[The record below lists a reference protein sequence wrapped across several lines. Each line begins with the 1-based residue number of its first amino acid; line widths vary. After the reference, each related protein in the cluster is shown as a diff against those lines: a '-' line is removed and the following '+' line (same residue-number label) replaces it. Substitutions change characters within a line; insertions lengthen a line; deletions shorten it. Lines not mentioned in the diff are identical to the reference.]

1 MCYIFLLLAAL
12 IFTHVKM
19 NKIYRFPLIF
29 YREIILYL
37 FIYLPTDIC
46 ALVHSYN
53 TYTHTHIHIYID
65 KTEYI

>member
-29 YREIILYL
+29 YREIIEKKMNWRNYL
-37 FIYLPTDIC
+37 VSIISIFFMRISLKE
-46 ALVHSYN
+46 AMF
-53 TYTHTHIHIYID
+53 
-65 KTEYI
+65 

>member
-29 YREIILYL
+29 YREIIGKKW
-37 FIYLPTDIC
+37 IGET
-46 ALVHSYN
+46 
-53 TYTHTHIHIYID
+53 T
-65 KTEYI
+65 